1 MLLLRRLGEPSP
13 QRRGASLEFW
23 GSNSSSGMTSSQ
35 RAPRKPERQTQS
47 WGRLQEPRF
56 WQGGW
61 HTGLIQ
67 WLVLF
72 AVVHPGQHCP
82 PQTFLPVSRPRGWV
96 EAAAPDLCGVPTRWT
111 AGAARARGAGCCW
124 RRGLLLR
131 ICAGGWTRRGC
142 CARGGLL
149 ASTSA
154 GLLGFP
160 QPSWARSAG
169 SKPGTAASCSR
180 NRLYTLAVATAGW
193 LPPGRRSR
201 FVSLPAGSYLPTG
214 SLWA

>member
-1 MLLLRRLGEPSP
+1 MLLQCRLGDLSAE
-13 QRRGASLEFW
+13 RLGASLEFW

-35 RAPRKPERQTQS
+35 WAPRKPERHTQS
-47 WGRLQEPRF
+47 WGRLQKPLF

-82 PQTFLPVSRPRGWV
+82 PQTFLPVSLPRGGV
-96 EAAAPDLCGVPTRWT
+96 GGAAPGLCRVPRRGR

-124 RRGLLLR
+124 PRELLLQF
-131 ICAGGWTRRGC
+131 CAGGWIRRSC

-149 ASTSA
+149 ASASA
-154 GLLGFP
+154 GLLRP
-160 QPSWARSAG
+160 P
-169 SKPGTAASCSR
+169 KPGSARFAGCKPGMGASCSW
-180 NRLYTLAVATAGW
+180 NRLYTLAAAAAGW

-201 FVSLPAGSYLPTG
+201 FASLPAGSYLPTG
-214 SLWA
+214 TL